1 MVERW
6 SPKSG
11 VEGSSPSGRAYYIQ
25 RFENLLKLDKQFK
38 KIMAKKIK
46 AFVKLALAAGKATP
60 APPVGPAL
68 GQHGVN
74 IAGFCK
80 EYNAKTA
87 DKMGLVIPVKITI
100 YEDRSYS
107 FILKS
112 PPASILLAKFAN
124 VKKGAAQPNKETV
137 GTVTLEQVKEIATIK
152 MNDLNTDN
160 LEQAILIIKGTARSM
175 GIKVSA

>member
-1 MVERW
+1 MNLDHLKQQVE
-6 SPKSG
+6 SLKSIPEAELSHEQLSELINK
-11 VEGSSPSGRAYYIQ
+11 VTSILEQSEQ
-25 RFENLLKLDKQFK
+25 LL
-38 KIMAKKIK
+38 I
-46 AFVKLALAAGKATP
+46 TT
-60 APPVGPAL
+60 
-68 GQHGVN
+68 
-74 IAGFCK
+74 
-80 EYNAKTA
+80 AKTA

-100 YEDRSYS
+100 YDDRSYS

-160 LEQAILIIKGTARSM
+160 LEQAILIIKGTAKSM
-175 GIKVSA
+175 GIKVGV

>member
-1 MVERW
+1 
-6 SPKSG
+6 
-11 VEGSSPSGRAYYIQ
+11 
-25 RFENLLKLDKQFK
+25 
-38 KIMAKKIK
+38 MAKKIK

-68 GQHGVN
+68 GQHGLN

-87 DKMGLVIPVKITI
+87 DKAGLIIPVKITV

-112 PPASILLAKFAN
+112 PPASVLLAKFAN
-124 VKKGAAQPNKETV
+124 VQKGASEPNKQIV
-137 GTVTLEQVKEIATIK
+137 GKVTLDQVKEIANIK

-160 LEQAILIIKGTARSM
+160 VDQAVLIIKGTAKSM
-175 GIKVSA
+175 GIQVEG

>member
-1 MVERW
+1 
-6 SPKSG
+6 
-11 VEGSSPSGRAYYIQ
+11 
-25 RFENLLKLDKQFK
+25 
-38 KIMAKKIK
+38 MAKKIK
-46 AFVKLALAAGKATP
+46 AFVKLALPAGKATP

-87 DKMGLVIPVKITI
+87 EKIGFIIPVKITI

-112 PPASILLAKFAN
+112 PPASVLLAKYAN
-124 VKKGAAQPNKETV
+124 IKKGAAQPNRENV
-137 GTVTLEQVKEIATIK
+137 GSVTLDQIKEIATIK
-152 MNDLNTDN
+152 MNDLNTSDM
-160 LEQAILIIKGTARSM
+160 EKAVLIIQGTAKSM
-175 GIKVSA
+175 GIKIS

>member
-1 MVERW
+1 
-6 SPKSG
+6 
-11 VEGSSPSGRAYYIQ
+11 
-25 RFENLLKLDKQFK
+25 
-38 KIMAKKIK
+38 MAKKII

-68 GQHGVN
+68 GQHGLN

-87 DKMGLVIPVKITI
+87 DKAGLIIPVKITI
-100 YEDRSYS
+100 YDDRSYS

-112 PPASILLAKFAN
+112 PPASVLLAKFAN
-124 VKKGAAQPNKETV
+124 VKKGASEPNRETA
-137 GTVTLEQVKEIATIK
+137 GKVTLDQVKEIATIK

-160 LEQAILIIKGTARSM
+160 IDQAVLIIKGTAKNM
-175 GIKVSA
+175 GIEVEN